1 MYSEDNFELTSEER
15 LALAALPRE
24 MAPGDLLETKV
35 IRALR
40 NEGHF
45 GGVARGS
52 SSRASLVWKI
62 AAAITL
68 FAGGVATGRYA
79 LASSAETRASTTAP
93 VTETRDAAAGA
104 PRNETRPVRQTETV
118 VAEREMWL

>member
-1 MYSEDNFELTSEER
+1 MYNDDNFELTSAETS
-15 LALAALPRE
+15 ALAALPRE
-24 MAPGDLLETKV
+24 MPPGELLETRV

-40 NEGHF
+40 SEGHF
-45 GGVARGS
+45 GG
-52 SSRASLVWKI
+52 SSRHPGRGVSLAWKI

-79 LASSAETRASTTAP
+79 LASKTEASASINAP
-93 VTETRDAAAGA
+93 VTGTRDAATSA
-104 PRNETRPVRQTETV
+104 PRNDTRPVQHNETV